1 MPYIPDMAFLTGSV
15 GTGEWIVLFAVV
27 LVVIG
32 PRRLPEVARKFGRTM
47 EMFRRA
53 ADEFK
58 EQLMSMDQEINKT
71 VADSTKGVDIDGV
84 EGNQGPDDVYQ
95 PSYNYDEGAYDHSS
109 DYPGNEDSVAEWNSN
124 QESTALA
131 NAVPATLSPECPES
145 APGAESAPAA
155 AAFAAAD
162 AAGAPAAAGSAPEPV
177 KEIS

>member
-1 MPYIPDMAFLTGSV
+1 MPYIPDMAFLTSSV
-15 GTGEWIVLFAVV
+15 GTGEWIILFAVV

-95 PSYNYDEGAYDHSS
+95 PSYNYDEGAYDHSA
-109 DYPGNEDSVAEWNSN
+109 DYPGNEDAVKEWNSN

-131 NAVPATLSPECPES
+131 NAVPDAASPECPES
-145 APGAESAPAA
+145 GPATECAPATDA
-155 AAFAAAD
+155 LAAAD
-162 AAGAPAAAGSAPEPV
+162 AAAPAAAEPAPEPV
-177 KEIS
+177 KEKS